1 MKTRISKLIS
11 LVFILGGF
19 MLNAQIGG
27 NQVYQNQSNS
37 HNRNPVQTTGIY
49 STDSTLIVTSTVLLN
64 QKADHYLISIGVHQT
79 EKTVIEANKNI
90 DLRIDNVLGRLKGLG
105 IGKNDYYIDFISET
119 KIYDHKIVDREI
131 IEYFDGF
138 NIRKNII
145 IKINDLQSI
154 DKIIR
159 YCSEQEIFDIIK
171 VDYVSK
177 DIELVNEVLFAEAL
191 KMIQKRKALFE
202 QNSSVKLSGR
212 FRLGSENFKI
222 YYPKNLYKQYNEAFE
237 SSVVNTHYLSN
248 YIQKEVRKE
257 KTFYYDGVEAELGVD
272 KIIDDI
278 SPAVGIQYVMTV
290 VVIYDFK
297 KGND

>member
-1 MKTRISKLIS
+1 
-11 LVFILGGF
+11 